1 MIRQLKRRQWLMV
14 GAAIMAVFAAGAA
27 CGGGSASKRAD
38 SSAGSTGQTQLKA
51 SSGGQPVEQAVNGAV
66 RDPGKVQSG
75 VDGDPGANTDALR
88 GAPNDATGGGANPL
102 ALPSQLDRKIIMTA
116 TLDLSA
122 DEVSKRF
129 EDIGNIATS
138 AGGFIASSTFGNA
151 NDRQTASVTIRVPAA
166 SYQRAIQ
173 DLRKLGDVNSEQ
185 SNANDVTEQYTD
197 LQSRLRNLKA
207 TEDQYLAFLLKAADL
222 NQVLTVQDRLNV
234 TRADIEQV
242 QGRIN
247 LVDHQSDLATITVHL
262 SPPIAAKPE
271 PPKTATTNS
280 PLEVAAD
287 SFQASLVVLLGLA
300 TVVLAVA
307 AFSWWLVPVLIVAY
321 VITRRQLRTPRDRRP
336 EPPVASA

>member
-1 MIRQLKRRQWLMV
+1 MMRQLKRRQWLMV

-38 SSAGSTGQTQLKA
+38 SSAGGTGQTQLKA

-151 NDRQTASVTIRVPAA
+151 NDRQTASVTIRVP
-166 SYQRAIQ
+166 
-173 DLRKLGDVNSEQ
+173 KF
-185 SNANDVTEQYTD
+185 
-197 LQSRLRNLKA
+197 
-207 TEDQYLAFLLKAADL
+207 LACC
-222 NQVLTVQDRLNV
+222 
-234 TRADIEQV
+234 
-242 QGRIN
+242 RIN
-247 LVDHQSDLATITVHL
+247 SINSGPLMPCLECGAMFCRTAGGIAL
-262 SPPIAAKPE
+262 SRYDSTFPAGKP
-271 PPKTATTNS
+271 A
-280 PLEVAAD
+280 
-287 SFQASLVVLLGLA
+287 
-300 TVVLAVA
+300 
-307 AFSWWLVPVLIVAY
+307 
-321 VITRRQLRTPRDRRP
+321 
-336 EPPVASA
+336 